1 MPKFDMTVQLKKNTG
16 ENIGPALIVPNATSR
31 TAAEAIIAAEIAN
44 RANSASASAQ
54 ELLDCQAQ
62 FAS

>member
-31 TAAEAIIAAEIAN
+31 IAAEAIISAEIAN
-44 RANSASASAQ
+44 RVNTASAAAQ
-54 ELLDCQAQ
+54 ELLDAQAQ
-62 FAS
+62 FAN

>member
-44 RANSASASAQ
+44 RVNTATTAAQ
-54 ELLDCQAQ
+54 ELADCQSQ